1 MESQY
6 KKGLISLVQDSSDSL
21 RKVAHNEF
29 NFKYFSIKECCDNPD
44 LKLNF
49 LVKTLFDPADCCIS
63 DYLNKKFEGKPEKVR
78 IPRGEKLEITWEC
91 GKLINLCIK

>member
-1 MESQY
+1 MGMQSQGTQTLI
-6 KKGLISLVQDSSDSL
+6 KDSEKNLIKGAS
-21 RKVAHNEF
+21 NEY
-29 NFKYFSIKECCDNPD
+29 NFKYFSIKECCDSPD

-78 IPRGEKLEITWEC
+78 IPRGERLEITWEC